1 MISTNKSV
9 GYLNVDGDEICMG
22 VYDAKGGTQYMNC
35 QLAHANNNK
44 TLARAYEKAL
54 EGNFNGTF
62 EEWRAKQVGTAQTL
76 LSGLWGAF
84 QAGKN
89 ETETVVS
96 EPIVVKEKINTGLV
110 IGVVVLAAIGIGAF
124 VYMNKKG

>member
-1 MISTNKSV
+1 MVVQNKKYS
-9 GYLNVDGDEICMG
+9 NADGDDVCEL
-22 VYDAKGGTQYMNC
+22 VYEKKGATQFNNC
-35 QLAHANNNK
+35 KRAFSTGNQ
-44 TLARAYEKAL
+44 TLARAYAKAL
-54 EGNFNGTF
+54 EGSFNGTF
-62 EEWRAKQVGTAQTL
+62 EEWKIQKGTSI

-89 ETETVVS
+89 ESETVIS
-96 EPIVVKEKINTGLV
+96 EPIVVKEKNNTGLV